1 MEVTLLKNTLLHNE
15 RHRATEKVDV
25 ESELV
30 PRLIEGGFIE
40 SQDWSEIGPS
50 TKPEPEPEPE
60 PDPGGQE
67 GDGETAAAPQVA
79 KAKRTTRKKV
89 TE

>member
-15 RHRATEKVDV
+15 RRRATEKVDV

-30 PRLIEGGFIE
+30 PRLIDSGLIE
-40 SQDWSEIGPS
+40 SQDWSDLGPS
-50 TKPEPEPEPE
+50 TKPEAPDSAPGEP
-60 PDPGGQE
+60 E
-67 GDGETAAAPQVA
+67 GDGEAEQPQAA